1 MTPYDPRA
9 IAASAVA
16 ARPGH
21 PATAILHDSA
31 DVRMVT
37 FRLAPGEEVPPH
49 TSPSSVILSV
59 LEGAGTFLGP
69 DHERSVQT
77 GMLVTYAPNEL
88 HGMRATDGPLT
99 VLAIITPR
107 PGTR

>member
-1 MTPYDPRA
+1 VTSYDPRA

-21 PATAILHDSA
+21 PATAILHDSGDA
-31 DVRMVT
+31 RLVT

-49 TSPSSVILSV
+49 MSPSTVILSV
-59 LEGAGTFLGP
+59 IEGTGTFLGQG
-69 DHERSVQT
+69 HERSVQT
-77 GMLVTYAPNEL
+77 GTLVTYAPNEL
-88 HGMRATDGPLT
+88 HGMRATDGPLA

-107 PGTR
+107 PGAR